1 MALNLDDFEVS
12 QKKSKVVE
20 NHRYKVKFKKG
31 ETVDEVD
38 SADLGEFEMIQREFF
53 TTMKLE

>member
-12 QKKSKVVE
+12 QKKCKVVG
-20 NHRYKVKFKKG
+20 NHRYKEKFKKG

-38 SADLGEFEMIQREFF
+38 SADLGEFEMIKREF
-53 TTMKLE
+53 

>member
-12 QKKSKVVE
+12 QKKCKVVE
-20 NHRYKVKFKKG
+20 NHRYKEKFKKG

-38 SADLGEFEMIQREFF
+38 SADLGDF
-53 TTMKLE
+53 KK